1 MKQGYVVT
9 AWVKLGI
16 QKYAEVDI
24 VIRITLHYKADF
36 MIKTVKTFH
45 YDCEGY
51 DGGGRCKSV
60 TVFSYVLLVL
70 FLTESC
76 KAHKTLDLSDEEC
89 HHQICTHHR
98 TVHQTQSAA
107 SASWTSEHWSSLQT
121 LVIVMLGLLERVS
134 VLEPH
139 EVVSCVSL

>member
-1 MKQGYVVT
+1 MVAPHQLSNIELELRREELKTLRMRNIKILLKQGYVVT
-9 AWVKLGI
+9 AWVKLGM

-60 TVFSYVLLVL
+60 TVFDMFYWCCS
-70 FLTESC
+70 
-76 KAHKTLDLSDEEC
+76 
-89 HHQICTHHR
+89 
-98 TVHQTQSAA
+98 
-107 SASWTSEHWSSLQT
+107 
-121 LVIVMLGLLERVS
+121 
-134 VLEPH
+134 
-139 EVVSCVSL
+139 

>member
-1 MKQGYVVT
+1 MKTLRMRNIKILLKQGYVVT
-9 AWVKLGI
+9 AWVKLGM

-60 TVFSYVLLVL
+60 TVFDMFYWCCS
-70 FLTESC
+70 
-76 KAHKTLDLSDEEC
+76 
-89 HHQICTHHR
+89 
-98 TVHQTQSAA
+98 
-107 SASWTSEHWSSLQT
+107 
-121 LVIVMLGLLERVS
+121 
-134 VLEPH
+134 
-139 EVVSCVSL
+139 